1 MNHHYLTFRAL
12 AAEWN
17 SRLSGA
23 EVSEIFTQAKNELL
37 ITFRL
42 AGGDGSA
49 TLHCSVD
56 PQMTYAVVRPMAQ
69 RARRNS
75 VDLFDQLRGEILLSC
90 SLHPSDRTLDFAFGG
105 GSHLFFRLYGT
116 AENNII
122 LADSRGVILNAFKN
136 GRDLRG
142 TTFEPP
148 PDRSDVITDPAL
160 FRAALM
166 KSASKPVGQ
175 AIRHAVPILG
185 PVYIA
190 EILHTCGSNS
200 AAFAQELDDAA
211 VSGIRLAVVDLFVKA
226 VHPEASICRMGGDNY
241 FTSVV
246 PLKQDGVEGIQSF
259 AGMNEAVAA
268 SLSAG
273 FRRHAAGE
281 HPDSVLERI
290 RESRAAIAKS
300 MGRTA
305 ERHAPDPAE
314 IEQLGRLLLMN
325 IGEVRKGMTSIEV
338 ADELRGGRVVKITL
352 DPALPP
358 TANAEKY
365 FEKAKNIKRDR
376 EESEKRGREFRAKD
390 AVLTLLES
398 SRAACESD
406 ESRKEWMETHED
418 ELEELGLGGGADEKE
433 KPPFRLFVVAGG
445 YEVWVGKNS
454 ANNDLLTFRYSKPN
468 DIWMHARG
476 SSGSHTVVKVREKGK
491 VIPKEALQQAAGI
504 AAYYSK
510 MRNAKHVPVAYCERK
525 YVRKPKGAPPGTVTL
540 EREEILFVNPRLP

>member
-23 EVSEIFTQAKNELL
+23 EVSEILTQAKNELL
-37 ITFRL
+37 LTFRL
-42 AGGDGSA
+42 AGGDGNA

-116 AENNII
+116 AENNIL
-122 LADSRGVILNAFKN
+122 LADSRGIILNAFKN

-142 TTFEPP
+142 TTFEPSP
-148 PDRSDVITDPAL
+148 NRSDVITDPVL

-166 KSASKPVGQ
+166 KSASKPLGQ
-175 AIRHAVPILG
+175 ALRHAVPVLG

-190 EILHTCGSNS
+190 EILPASGCNS
-200 AAFAQELDDAA
+200 AAAAEELDDAA
-211 VSGIRLAVVDLFVKA
+211 ISRIRVAVVELFLKA
-226 VHPEASICRMGGDNY
+226 LHPEASICRMGDGSY
-241 FTSVV
+241 FTSVM
-246 PLKQDGVEGIQSF
+246 PLKQQGVEGIQSF
-259 AGMNEAVAA
+259 GGMNEAVAA
-268 SLSAG
+268 SLAAG
-273 FRRHAAGE
+273 FRRAAGE
-281 HPDSVLERI
+281 RSDPVLERI
-290 RESRAAIAKS
+290 SESRAAIAKS
-300 MGRTA
+300 LGRTSD
-305 ERHAPDPAE
+305 RHAPDPSDV
-314 IEQLGRLLLMN
+314 EQLGRLLLMN

-338 ADELRGGRVVKITL
+338 ANELHGGTVRITL

-358 TANAEKY
+358 AANAEKY

-376 EESEKRGREFRAKD
+376 EESEKRAREFREKD
-390 AVLTLLES
+390 AVLALLES
-398 SRAACESD
+398 SRAACETD
-406 ESRKEWMETHED
+406 EARKEWMQAHED
-418 ELEELGLGGGADEKE
+418 ELEELGLGGGEDEKE

-454 ANNDLLTFRYSKPN
+454 ANNDLLTFRYAKPN

-491 VIPKEALQQAAGI
+491 VVPKEALQQAAGI

-525 YVRKPKGAPPGTVTL
+525 YVRKPRGAQAGTVTL